1 MIQEVVNLYR
11 RYPKYDN
18 ISDADLR
25 LYLMPSMKLK
35 QCKIHYD
42 NMEVVGFTNWA
53 FLSDEVAKRFIKEG
67 YLNPNEWV
75 CGNNIWHIET
85 ICKSNLKDMM
95 KWTKRYF
102 AEIYGVGK
110 PINWLRVD
118 NDSKIRNIV
127 KIHTRESWL
136 NG

>member
-11 RYPKYDN
+11 HYSKYDN
-18 ISDADLR
+18 LSDADLR

-35 QCKIHYD
+35 QYKIHFD
-42 NMEVVGFTNWA
+42 GEDIIGFTNWA
-53 FLSDEVAKRFIKEG
+53 FISDNTQSKLKKKG
-67 YLNPNEWV
+67 YLESNEWL

-85 ICKSNLKDMM
+85 ICKRNLKQII
-95 KWTKRYF
+95 KWTKRHF
-102 AEIYGVGK
+102 AEIYGAGK

-136 NG
+136 